1 MAVVL
6 TGCSRSPSSI
16 AEKFARALVQGDI
29 DKAASYYLPDDMKPQ
44 ELKHVKER
52 IDKSSKKINDDK
64 YEVESIYECIDVKGK
79 GSGYVVVNGKK
90 YNESA
95 TVVIQFVKGQE
106 KKSTGIH
113 VLLIKKDNSWAVVDF
128 LCDDIEPLLWLREKI
143 GADKGK

>member
-1 MAVVL
+1 
-6 TGCSRSPSSI
+6 
-16 AEKFARALVQGDI
+16 
-29 DKAASYYLPDDMKPQ
+29 MKPQ